1 MIKGPPEFP
10 KKSWRPPWIFSAAS
24 HLYLWSEKSP
34 PENTKAMESAPL
46 NLWRHFLSPPEN
58 EKAIL
63 MPPWILRRKTERR
76 IHSKTA
82 IFNRSIQGGLC
93 VNLRKPCVQVIFKT
107 PRAIFNQQQW
117 STAFLSIWRLMKF
130 RILPRGLIMKSKLAQ
145 FPRRWLKPIVGPF
158 WGARVSP
165 AEFISL
171 PLRYFYH
178 HIHLTQFANH
188 QLDGSNFSSSIEQ
201 LQIWQNLPY
210 S

>member
-1 MIKGPPEFP
+1 MNFKLQRVGM
-10 KKSWRPPWIFSAAS
+10 KCSSSAFN
-24 HLYLWSEKSP
+24 LFLTKLLNEWQTYL
-34 PENTKAMESAPL
+34 
-46 NLWRHFLSPPEN
+46 
-58 EKAIL
+58 
-63 MPPWILRRKTERR
+63 
-76 IHSKTA
+76 SKVEHYTRDA
-82 IFNRSIQGGLC
+82 DGLC

-117 STAFLSIWRLMKF
+117 STIFLSIWRLMKF

-171 PLRYFYH
+171 PLRYFYQ

-188 QLDGSNFSSSIEQ
+188 QLDGSNFHGFPAKKLFLLLQLSNYRYGKIYLTAKKIVNFSIFCPLLSYDELSFSPTQ
-201 LQIWQNLPY
+201 L
-210 S
+210 